1 MKRTRFLLA
10 DVGGTNARFAVVAPG
25 DRTFA
30 VKSLRGDEYPSLFDA
45 AEAFLAELPGCERPT
60 AGAFAVASP
69 VRGDRVAMTNRAWT
83 FSISQLQRRLG
94 FERLD
99 VVNDFVA
106 AALSVPHLEPDDLV
120 QIGPTGPITDRKVL
134 GVLGPGTG
142 LGVAGLVRAAGAWV
156 PLATEGGHATMPPFD
171 DRESEILAVLRR
183 ELGHVSAERLLSG
196 HGLTNI
202 HFALGKMEGQASER
216 LEPEAITAGALAGTD
231 ARMVEAVEV
240 FCLMFG
246 TVASNVA
253 LTLGARGGIYIAGGI
268 VPRLGRL
275 FETSAFRER
284 FEDKGRFRDYLA
296 AIPTFVI
303 THDAPAFIGLRSLA
317 EAS

>member
-10 DVGGTNARFAVVAPG
+10 DVGGTNARFAVVGPG

-30 VKSLRGDEYPSLFDA
+30 VKNLRGDEYPSLFDA
-45 AEAFLAELPGCERPT
+45 AEAFLGDLPACERPT

-69 VRGDRVAMTNRAWT
+69 VRGDKVAMTNRAWT
-83 FSISQLQRRLG
+83 FSISELQRRLG
-94 FERLD
+94 FERLH

-106 AALSVPHLEPDDLV
+106 AALSVPHLEPDDVV
-120 QIGPTGPITDRKVL
+120 QIGTTGPIPDPKVI

-142 LGVAGLVRAAGAWV
+142 LGVAGLIRVGGAWV
-156 PLATEGGHATMPPFD
+156 PLATEGGHATMSPFD

-183 ELGHVSAERLLSG
+183 EFGHVSAERLLSG
-196 HGLTNI
+196 QGLSNI
-202 HFALGKMEGQASER
+202 HSALGKLEGQASEPV
-216 LEPEAITAGALAGTD
+216 EPEAITAGALEGTD
-231 ARMVEAVEV
+231 ARMVEAVEI
-240 FCLMFG
+240 FCLMLG

-268 VPRLGRL
+268 VPQLGRM
-275 FETSAFRER
+275 FETSGFRQR
-284 FEDKGRFRDYLA
+284 FEDKGRFRGYLA

-303 THDAPAFIGLRSLA
+303 IHDAAAFVGLRSLA